1 MSHILENSL
10 TPSNPKLLTAQA
22 CADYFT
28 SRRNSKK
35 IGGPGLLKV
44 SKFGGSSL
52 ASAEQ
57 VRRVCDII
65 SADPKRRLIVVS
77 APGKRH
83 SQDIKVTD
91 LLIAAASQ
99 RLTGK
104 IGASECA
111 EVIERYRSIASGL
124 GLPAEVVEPIAYD
137 LTERLE
143 KSTTDANLYMDTM
156 KAGGEDN
163 CARLI
168 AQALQARGVD
178 AHYVSPKDAGLI
190 LSDEPGNAQVL
201 PEAYNRLRDLYER
214 PGITIFPGFFGY
226 SKQGNVVTF
235 SRGGSD
241 ITGAILASAI
251 RAEVYENFTDVDSVF
266 AANPSI
272 VKDPAPISELTYR
285 EMRELS
291 YAGFSVFHDEALEPV
306 YRAQVPVHIRNTNN
320 PKAEGTLIVP
330 SRKSTDIPIVGIAA
344 IDSVCCIYLS
354 KYLMNRQI
362 GFGRRLLQIL
372 EAEGVSFEHL
382 PSGIDN
388 MSVIIRE
395 ENLPVKKEKRIVEQ
409 IRQTLGPEDVFVE
422 RGLSL
427 IMVVGEGMQHTVG
440 IASRATHALASA
452 QVNIEMINQGSNEV
466 SMMFGIKSEDM
477 ETAVQALYSEF
488 FV

>member
-1 MSHILENSL
+1 M
-10 TPSNPKLLTAQA
+10 
-22 CADYFT
+22 
-28 SRRNSKK
+28 
-35 IGGPGLLKV
+35 LKV

-52 ASAEQ
+52 ASGEQ

-65 SADPKRRLIVVS
+65 TADPERRLIVVS

-91 LLIAAASQ
+91 LLIAAASE
-99 RLTGK
+99 RLVGK

-111 EVIERYRSIASGL
+111 EAIERYRNIASEL
-124 GLPAEVVEPIAYD
+124 ELPDEVVEPIAKD
-137 LTERLE
+137 LTQRLE
-143 KSTTDANLYMDTM
+143 NSTTDEYLYMDMM

-168 AQALQARGVD
+168 AQALQARGVE
-178 AHYVSPKDAGLI
+178 AHYVNPKDAGLL

-201 PEAYNRLRDLYER
+201 PEAYNRLRSLSER

-226 SKQGNVVTF
+226 SKEGNIVTF

-241 ITGAILASAI
+241 ITGAILASTV

-272 VKDPAPISELTYR
+272 VSNPAPILELTYS

-306 YRAQVPVHIRNTNN
+306 YRAMVPVHIRNTNN
-320 PKAEGTLIVP
+320 PKATGTLIVP
-330 SRKSTDIPIVGIAA
+330 HRTSREIPVVGIAA
-344 IDSVCCIYLS
+344 MSNVCCIYLS
-354 KYLMNRQI
+354 KYLMNRQV

-372 EAEGVSFEHL
+372 EGENISFEHI

-388 MSVIIRE
+388 MSVILRE
-395 ENLPVKKEKRIVEQ
+395 ENMPVEKEKRVVEK
-409 IRQTLGPEDVFVE
+409 IRQTLAPEDIFVE
-422 RGLSL
+422 RDLSL
-427 IMVVGEGMQHTVG
+427 IMVVGEGMRHTVG
-440 IASRATHALASA
+440 IASRATGALARA
-452 QVNIEMINQGSNEV
+452 ATNIEMINQGSNEV
-466 SMMFGIKSEDM
+466 SMMFGVKSTDM
-477 ETAVQALYSEF
+477 DIAVQALYKEF
-488 FV
+488 FNDNNSST

>member
-1 MSHILENSL
+1 M
-10 TPSNPKLLTAQA
+10 
-22 CADYFT
+22 
-28 SRRNSKK
+28 
-35 IGGPGLLKV
+35 LKV

-52 ASAEQ
+52 ATGEQ

-65 SADPKRRLIVVS
+65 TDDPARKIVVVS

-83 SQDIKVTD
+83 GNDIKVTD

-99 RLTGK
+99 RLMGK

-111 EVIERYRSIASGL
+111 EAIERYRDIASEL
-124 GLPAEVVEPIAYD
+124 ELPAEIIESIAHD
-137 LTERLE
+137 FTERLE
-143 KSTTDANLYMDTM
+143 DSTDDADLYMDTM

-168 AQALQARGVD
+168 AQVLQVRGVE
-178 AHYVSPKDAGLI
+178 AHYVNPKDAGLL
-190 LSDEPGNAQVL
+190 LSDEPGNAHVL
-201 PEAYNRLRDLYER
+201 PEAYNRLRHLKER

-226 SKQGNVVTF
+226 SNEGHIVTF

-241 ITGAILASAI
+241 ITGAILASAV
-251 RAEVYENFTDVDSVF
+251 RAEIYENFTDVDSVF

-272 VKDPAPISELTYR
+272 ISDPAPISELTYR

-306 YRAQVPVHIRNTNN
+306 YRAMVPVHIRNTNN
-320 PKAEGTLIVP
+320 PKSAGTLILP
-330 SRKSTDIPIVGIAA
+330 NCNSRETPVVGIAA
-344 IDSVCCIYLS
+344 MSNVCCVYLS

-372 EAEGVSFEHL
+372 EGEDISFEHV

-395 ENLPVKKEKRIVEQ
+395 ENLPSEKEKRVVEQ
-409 IRQTLGPEDVFVE
+409 IRQTLAPEDISVE

-440 IASRATHALASA
+440 VAARATCALANSD
-452 QVNIEMINQGSNEV
+452 VNIEIINQGSNEV
-466 SMMFGIKSEDM
+466 SMMFGVKSTDM
-477 ETAVQALYSEF
+477 DVAVQALYKEF
-488 FV
+488 FDGHNSKTE

>member
-1 MSHILENSL
+1 M
-10 TPSNPKLLTAQA
+10 
-22 CADYFT
+22 
-28 SRRNSKK
+28 
-35 IGGPGLLKV
+35 LKV

-57 VRRVCDII
+57 VSQVCDII
-65 SADPKRRLIVVS
+65 TADPGRRLVVVS

-99 RLTGK
+99 RLAGK
-104 IGASECA
+104 LGASECA
-111 EVIERYRSIASGL
+111 EVVERYRNIAAEL
-124 GLPAEVVEPIAYD
+124 GLPAKVIEPIARD

-143 KSTTDANLYMDTM
+143 NSTTDADLYMDTM

-168 AQALQARGVD
+168 AQVLQARGVD
-178 AHYVSPKDAGLI
+178 AHYVNPKDAGLL

-201 PEAYNRLRDLYER
+201 PEAYNRLRTLQER
-214 PGITIFPGFFGY
+214 QGITIFPGFFGY
-226 SKQGNVVTF
+226 SKQGNIVTF

-241 ITGAILASAI
+241 ITGAILASAV

-272 VKDPAPISELTYR
+272 VKDPAPIAELTYR

-306 YRAQVPVHIRNTNN
+306 YRAHVPVNIRNTNN
-320 PKAEGTLIVP
+320 PDADGTLILP
-330 SRKSTDIPIVGIAA
+330 NRKSTDIPVVGIAA
-344 IDSVCCIYLS
+344 MENVCCIYLS

-372 EAEGVSFEHL
+372 EAEEISFEHV

-388 MSVIIRE
+388 MSVVVRE
-395 ENLPVKKEKRIVEQ
+395 ENLSVEKEKRVIEQ
-409 IRQTLGPEDVFVE
+409 IRQTLAPEDVFVE
-422 RGLSL
+422 RDLAL
-427 IMVVGEGMQHTVG
+427 IMVVGEGMRHTVG
-440 IASRATHALASA
+440 IASRATGALAGA
-452 QVNIEMINQGSNEV
+452 EVNIEMINQGSNEV
-466 SMMFGIKSEDM
+466 SMMFGIKSGDM
-477 ETAVQALYSEF
+477 ELAVQALYAEF
-488 FV
+488 FS

>member
-1 MSHILENSL
+1 M
-10 TPSNPKLLTAQA
+10 
-22 CADYFT
+22 
-28 SRRNSKK
+28 
-35 IGGPGLLKV
+35 LKV

-52 ASAEQ
+52 ASAKQ

-65 SADPKRRLIVVS
+65 TADPERRLIVVS
-77 APGKRH
+77 APGKRY

-99 RLTGK
+99 RLIGK

-111 EVIERYRSIASGL
+111 EAIERYRSIASEL
-124 GLPAEVVEPIAYD
+124 GLPAEVVEPIARD

-143 KSTTDANLYMDTM
+143 NSTTDADLYMDTM

-168 AQALQARGVD
+168 AQVLQAHGVD
-178 AHYVSPKDAGLI
+178 AHYVNPKDAGLL
-190 LSDEPGNAQVL
+190 LSDDPGNAQVL
-201 PEAYNRLRDLYER
+201 PEAYNRLRDLHER

-226 SKQGNVVTF
+226 SKKGNVVTF

-241 ITGAILASAI
+241 ITGAILASAV

-272 VKDPAPISELTYR
+272 VKDPVPIAELTYR

-306 YRAQVPVHIRNTNN
+306 YRAQVPVNIRNTNN
-320 PKAEGTLIVP
+320 PKADGTLIVP
-330 SRKSTDIPIVGIAA
+330 SRTSTDIPVVGIAA
-344 IDSVCCIYLS
+344 MDRVCCIYLS

-372 EAEGVSFEHL
+372 EAEDISFEHI

-388 MSVIIRE
+388 MSVILRE
-395 ENLPVKKEKRIVEQ
+395 DNLSAAKEKRIVEQ
-409 IRQTLGPEDVFVE
+409 IRQTLAPEDIFVE

-427 IMVVGEGMQHTVG
+427 IMVVGEGMRHTIG
-440 IASRATHALASA
+440 IASRATRALAEA
-452 QVNIEMINQGSNEV
+452 KANIEMINQGSNEG

-477 ETAVQALYSEF
+477 EIAVQALYAEF
-488 FV
+488 FDS

>member
-1 MSHILENSL
+1 M
-10 TPSNPKLLTAQA
+10 
-22 CADYFT
+22 
-28 SRRNSKK
+28 
-35 IGGPGLLKV
+35 LKV

-65 SADPKRRLIVVS
+65 TADPKRRLIVVS
-77 APGKRH
+77 APGKRY

-124 GLPAEVVEPIAYD
+124 GLPAKAVEPIARD
-137 LTERLE
+137 LMERLE
-143 KSTTDANLYMDTM
+143 KSTTDSNLYMDTM

-168 AQALQARGVD
+168 AQGLQARGVE
-178 AHYVSPKDAGLI
+178 AHYVSPKEAGMI
-190 LSDEPGNAQVL
+190 LSDEHGNAQVL
-201 PEAYNRLRDLYER
+201 PEAYTRLRDLQER

-226 SKQGNVVTF
+226 SKHGEVVTF

-241 ITGAILASAI
+241 ITGAILASAV

-272 VKDPAPISELTYR
+272 VKDPAPIAELTYR

-320 PKAEGTLIVP
+320 PKAAGTLILP

-354 KYLMNRQI
+354 KYLMNREI

-372 EAEGVSFEHL
+372 EAEGISFEHV

-395 ENLPVKKEKRIVEQ
+395 ENLPENTEKRIVEQ
-409 IRQTLGPEDVFVE
+409 IRQTLAPEDVSVE

-427 IMVVGEGMQHTVG
+427 IMVVGEGMRHTVG
-440 IASRATHALASA
+440 IASRATHALANA

-466 SMMFGIKSEDM
+466 SMMFGIKSGDM
-477 ETAVQALYSEF
+477 ERAVQALYTSF
-488 FV
+488 FT